1 MTETTSP
8 PPDGEPALLDGL
20 PWFGPP
26 IPLSPV
32 ATLLSARPAE
42 GRPGLVATE
51 PGAPVGAG
59 PGAPVNTGPSTRPDE
74 PPPGWPDSPPTAGH
88 PDQSGHPAGPPDGL
102 PATGQPVAPA
112 PSTVSPPAQQAADG
126 TVGPPAS
133 AGPAQPD
140 EPLDG
145 LLTLWPVSW
154 LDDLDRPAGASLY
167 PMPAVPAFHG
177 APPAAGTTGAMPD
190 PAANGLSFLGGAGP
204 AVAVGP
210 LDRAHAEVQPGSI
223 DWSVVAQLR
232 ADAAQRL
239 STWAGQGDLGEPE
252 RRALGRRIVDELLGE
267 RAATLLRAGHAAWD
281 SAAERATTD
290 AVLDMLFGLGR
301 IQPLVDDPS
310 IEDIYITG
318 CDPTWLT
325 FFGQPARP
333 GPPVADTDQELID
346 FLAFIASRANPP
358 RAFSPSQPNLDL
370 NLGGGTARLS
380 AQAWVTA
387 RPYATIRL
395 HRHRSVGLDDLV
407 ALGTITPVMATFLA
421 AAVKAKLSIVVA
433 GEMGAGKTTLL
444 RALCAE
450 LDPDEPIGTFETDY
464 ELLLHALPQRH
475 RLVRAWEER
484 QGHGDPTAV
493 GRAGSFGL
501 DEALFASFRQSLS
514 RQIVGEVRGREIIPM
529 IKAMQSGT
537 GSLSTTHAQS
547 ARGAIDKLVTC
558 AMETGVSEAY
568 ALRALGTSVKLVVY
582 VKAEAAGGRRRRVVT
597 EAVAVGFTAEGIHFT
612 DVFTRAAGL
621 TGPAR
626 AGHLPDDLR
635 PLASFG
641 FDLAAFTM
649 DAAAYRREVGR

>member
-1 MTETTSP
+1 MTRTAGP
-8 PPDGEPALLDGL
+8 PADDRPALLDDL

-26 IPLSPV
+26 MPLSPV
-32 ATLLSARPAE
+32 ATLLSGRPA
-42 GRPGLVATE
+42 GSLDGLAAE
-51 PGAPVGAG
+51 PGVPVTRGADAPPAQPTTGHLDSPSGPVGQAPPG
-59 PGAPVNTGPSTRPDE
+59 EPTTDRPDRPPAPGQPARADQTPTGAPGQ
-74 PPPGWPDSPPTAGH
+74 PTASWPAAWLNE
-88 PDQSGHPAGPPDGL
+88 PDRPASVSLCPIAPPAGPSL
-102 PATGQPVAPA
+102 PAALPGAGLTGPGPIPAADHVAYLAGSAPA
-112 PSTVSPPAQQAADG
+112 
-126 TVGPPAS
+126 
-133 AGPAQPD
+133 AGPAAV
-140 EPLDG
+140 DG
-145 LLTLWPVSW
+145 LGAQA
-154 LDDLDRPAGASLY
+154 RPG
-167 PMPAVPAFHG
+167 
-177 APPAAGTTGAMPD
+177 D
-190 PAANGLSFLGGAGP
+190 
-204 AVAVGP
+204 
-210 LDRAHAEVQPGSI
+210 I
-223 DWSVVAQLR
+223 DWSAVAQLR
-232 ADAAQRL
+232 AEAAQRL
-239 STWAGQGDLGEPE
+239 STWAGQSDLSEAE
-252 RRALGRRIVDELLGE
+252 RRALGRRIVDDLLGE
-267 RAATLLRAGHAAWD
+267 RAATLLRAGRAAPD
-281 SAAERATTD
+281 GATERATAD

-301 IQPLVDDPS
+301 IQPLVDDPL

-333 GPPVADTDQELID
+333 GPAVADTDQELID